1 MKTIAFFNSTAGVG
15 TTTLVYHL
23 ASMMAERGARV
34 LAVDLDPQAGLTRMC
49 LTEEQIQFWQER
61 YLPYTVLSGL
71 RFGVHGIYDVML
83 PDVIPINEGF
93 SLMGGDAALAALEDK
108 FSWGWTNCRIG
119 DEQAFQTMAAFHQLI
134 RKGAGMIGVDWVLID
149 VGPNLGAINRA
160 ALIAS
165 ERVVIPLGPD
175 LFSLQGLRNLGPAL
189 RSWRESWREL
199 LTKNPDPSLDLP
211 AGEILPL
218 GYVVMQ
224 HGMRENRPPKAYLR
238 WIERFP
244 VAYRESVL
252 AEPVDAVMEAAY
264 DPFCLAMLKHY
275 RSLMP
280 MAMEARKPVFAL
292 KPADGAI
299 GAHNEAVRRAYEDFQ
314 KLAARIVQRSGILH

>member
-1 MKTIAFFNSTAGVG
+1 VKTIAFFNSTAGVG

-23 ASMMAERGARV
+23 ASMMAERGEKV
-34 LAVDLDPQAGLTRMC
+34 LAVDLDPQAGLTKMF
-49 LTEEQIQFWQER
+49 LIEEQIGRWQKSA
-61 YLPYTVLSGL
+61 LSP
-71 RFGVHGIYDVML
+71 RTHGSDYVIL
-83 PDVIPINEGF
+83 PDPISIGPGL
-93 SLMGGDAALAALEDK
+93 SLHVGDSALATLEER
-108 FSWGWTNCRIG
+108 FSWAWANCRNG
-119 DEQAFQTMAAFHQLI
+119 DETAFRLMTAFHQLI
-134 RKGAGMIGVDWVLID
+134 QKESASLEADWVLID

-189 RSWRESWREL
+189 RSWRESWQEL

-224 HGMRENRPPKAYLR
+224 HGMRENRSPKAYLR

-252 AEPVDAVMEAAY
+252 AEPVDAVIEAAG
-264 DPFCLAMLKHY
+264 DPYCLAILKHY

-299 GAHNEAVRRAYEDFQ
+299 GAHNEAVRRAYDDFQ
-314 KLAARIVQRSGILH
+314 KLAARIVERSGGVLH